1 MHIDFLLDVF
11 SKNRKEEAIIWKGEH
26 FDYEWLLDRINYWK
40 NEIQKEHITVGTV
53 VVLEADF
60 SPAALALLL
69 GLIDAGCIIVPLT
82 SSVELQKSEFIK
94 IAEGEVVFK
103 VDRNDHLE
111 ISKTYCQ
118 PAHALISQLKEVGH
132 PGLSFIFFRLHRKK
146 QGVVKQF
153 FRYFEQIQG
162 S

>member
-1 MHIDFLLDVF
+1 M
-11 SKNRKEEAIIWKGEH
+11 
-26 FDYEWLLDRINYWK
+26 LDRINYWK

-60 SPAALALLL
+60 SPTALALLL

-94 IAEGEVVFK
+94 ISEGEVIFK

-118 PAHALISQLKEVGH
+118 PTHALISQLKEVGH
-132 PGLSFIFFRLHRKK
+132 PGLVYFLQAPQGKARHR
-146 QGVVKQF
+146 
-153 FRYFEQIQG
+153 
-162 S
+162 